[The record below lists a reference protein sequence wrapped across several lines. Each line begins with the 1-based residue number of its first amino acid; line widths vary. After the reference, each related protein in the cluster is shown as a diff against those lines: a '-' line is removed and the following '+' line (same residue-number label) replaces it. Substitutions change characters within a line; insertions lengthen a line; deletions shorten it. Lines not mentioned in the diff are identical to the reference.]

1 MNKFEF
7 IDAVIEAQ
15 SQEFCDASDKIWEYA
30 EISLEEE
37 KSSKLIA
44 EILQKEGF
52 EVTLGAAGFDTAIVA
67 KFGNGEPKVAI
78 LGEYDALDG
87 LPQKADCYEP
97 NPDVNRKSG
106 HGCGHNLLG
115 VGSLAAAIAAKN
127 YMQESKI
134 GGTLYYYGCPGE
146 EGCGSKAF
154 MAFEGMFDELD
165 AALCW
170 HPGDVNEVQSGSFQ
184 ASIQVQYDFHGIA
197 SHAAG
202 DPENGRSALDAVELM
217 NLGVQFLRE
226 HIPHTDCLHY
236 AILNTGGVSPN
247 VVQAEA
253 SVLYMVRSDKV
264 SKAKKL
270 LARVD
275 KIAEGAA
282 MMTETTF
289 TRKFID
295 GTSDTL
301 SNSVIEKNLYENM
314 KGFALPEYTAE
325 EYEFA
330 EKLTETYKDIKPALP
345 GCFTNDSSELKSAIK
360 ELSNDGK
367 AVINNFIMPYY
378 HSDKALAGS
387 TDVGDTSQ
395 RTPTAQISTVCWTSG
410 SPGHSWQNVA
420 LGKSSIAHKG
430 MLYAGKVLAAT
441 AIDLLTDATLRQ
453 NAMAEFKES
462 TKNGIESPIEQSFKK

>member
-1 MNKFEF
+1 MNKLEF
-7 IDAVIEAQ
+7 INAAVESRKQ
-15 SQEFCDASDKIWEYA
+15 NLTEASDKIWEFA

-37 KSSKLIA
+37 KSCAVLSAYL
-44 EILQKEGF
+44 ENEGF
-52 EVTLGAAGFDTAIVA
+52 EVKVGAAGFDTAIVA
-67 KFGNGEPKVAI
+67 SYGSGSPKIAI

-87 LPQKADCYEP
+87 LSQLSGECEHIPAPE
-97 NPDVNRKSG
+97 RTSG

-115 VGSLAAAIAAKN
+115 VGSLAAAIATKD
-127 YMQESKI
+127 YMQSQNLS
-134 GGTLYYYGCPGE
+134 GTLYYYGCPGE

-170 HPGDVNEVQSGSFQ
+170 HPSDVNEVQSGSFQ
-184 ASIQVQYDFHGIA
+184 ASIQIQYDFHGIA

-202 DPENGRSALDAVELM
+202 DPENGRSALDAVELV

-301 SNSVIEKNLYENM
+301 SNSVLEKLLFGCMNS
-314 KGFALPEYTAE
+314 FSLPEYTQKE
-325 EYEFA
+325 LEFA
-330 EKLTETYKDIKPALP
+330 DKMVKTYKHIKPELP
-345 GCFTNDSSELKSAIK
+345 GSFVNESVELKRAVA
-360 ELSNDGK
+360 ELSNDGTTS
-367 AVINNFIMPYY
+367 INNFIVPYY
-378 HSDKALAGS
+378 HSDKALPGS
-387 TDVGDTSQ
+387 TDVGDTSYH
-395 RTPTAQISTVCWTSG
+395 TPTAQISAACWTSG
-410 SPGHSWQNVA
+410 SPGHSWQNVS
-420 LGKSSIAHKG
+420 LGATSIAHKG
-430 MLYAGKVLAAT
+430 MLYAGKVLALA
-441 AIDLLTDATLRQ
+441 AVELFENEELRAE
-453 NAMAEFKES
+453 AMQEFKNS

>member
-1 MNKFEF
+1 MNKFQF
-7 IDAVIEAQ
+7 INDTIEQRA
-15 SQEFCDASDKIWEYA
+15 ELFCEASDKIWEYA
-30 EISLEEE
+30 EVSLEEK
-37 KSSKLIA
+37 KSSALIG
-44 EILQKEGF
+44 EILKKEGF
-52 EVTLGAAGFDTAIVA
+52 EVEFGAAGFDTAITA
-67 KFGNGEPKVAI
+67 KFGSGSPKIAI

-87 LPQKADCYEP
+87 ISQMANLTEKTA
-97 NPDVNRKSG
+97 NPKSSSG

-115 VGSLAAAIAAKN
+115 VGSLAAAIATKK
-127 YMQESKI
+127 YMEQN
-134 GGTLYYYGCPGE
+134 GTAGTLIYYGCPGE

-154 MAFEGMFDELD
+154 MAYEGLFDELD

-170 HPGDVNEVQSGSFQ
+170 HPGDTNEVQSGSYQ
-184 ASIQVQYDFHGIA
+184 ASIQIQYDFHGISA
-197 SHAAG
+197 HAAG

-217 NLGVQFLRE
+217 NIGVQFLRE

-236 AILNTGGVSPN
+236 AILKTGGISPN

-314 KGFALPEYTAE
+314 SGIELPKYTQE
-325 EYEFA
+325 EYDFA
-330 EKLTETYKDIKPALP
+330 QKLVDSYKDIKPELP
-345 GCFTNDSSELKSAIK
+345 GCFTNDSAELKGAIK

-420 LGKSSIAHKG
+420 MGKSSIAHKG
-430 MLYAGKVLAAT
+430 MLYAGKVLAAS
-441 AIDLLTDATLRQ
+441 AVDLLENEDLRAA
-453 NAMAEFKES
+453 AMAEFKES